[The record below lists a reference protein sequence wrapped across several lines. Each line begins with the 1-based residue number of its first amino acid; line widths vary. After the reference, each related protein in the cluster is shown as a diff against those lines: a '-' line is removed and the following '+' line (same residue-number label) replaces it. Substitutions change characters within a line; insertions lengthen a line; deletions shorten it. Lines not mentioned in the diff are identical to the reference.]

1 MRIKSKP
8 VPFSDSEEDI
18 LKYAESRK
26 KPFATYVKDL
36 IRKDMENKQEYSKDE
51 LKNILQGILSDMNLK
66 PEETEKTEK
75 ALGKKGSTAYKNI
88 LKKYR

>member
-66 PEETEKTEK
+66 PEEKEKTEK
-75 ALGKKGSTAYKNI
+75 ILGKKSSTAYKNI